1 MLLLFE
7 VSAPLPM
14 EQRAE
19 GSKRKERGG
28 ANFDETCCASHVDFP
43 AKPWSKSGRRSHPSR
58 RLPPRR
64 IPPRCCA
71 HPP

>member
-28 ANFDETCCASHVDFP
+28 G
-43 AKPWSKSGRRSHPSR
+43 GRN
-58 RLPPRR
+58 
-64 IPPRCCA
+64 
-71 HPP
+71 